1 MINILIA
8 THGPLAE
15 ALKESARMFFG
26 DTVDRII
33 SVGLHSEEGVEE
45 YKERIR
51 TAIKDN
57 YDDDGM
63 LIFVD
68 IFAGTPFN
76 TVAMIMDEIKDDY
89 PHLEC
94 FSGVN
99 LTLLMEALGMI
110 DNSDLKELA
119 KHIEEMIPT
128 AIVNVKKVLEM

>member
-1 MINILIA
+1 MINILVA
-8 THGPLAE
+8 THGPLAD

-26 DTVDRII
+26 DTADRIT
-33 SVGLHSEEGVEE
+33 SVGLKSEEGIEE
-45 YKERIR
+45 YKGRIAQ
-51 TAIKDN
+51 AIIDH
-57 YDDDGM
+57 YEDDGM

-76 TVAMIMDEIKDDY
+76 TVAMVMDELKDDY

-99 LTLLMEALGMI
+99 LVLLMEALGMI

-128 AIVNVKKVLEM
+128 SIVNVKKALEM

>member
-1 MINILIA
+1 
-8 THGPLAE
+8 
-15 ALKESARMFFG
+15 MFFG
-26 DTVDRII
+26 DTADRIT
-33 SVGLHSEEGVEE
+33 SVGLKSEEGIEE
-45 YKERIR
+45 YKGRIAQ
-51 TAIKDN
+51 AIIDH
-57 YDDDGM
+57 YEDDGM

-76 TVAMIMDEIKDDY
+76 TVAMVMDELKDDY

-99 LTLLMEALGMI
+99 LVLLMEALGMI

>member
-8 THGPLAE
+8 THGPLAD

-26 DTVDRII
+26 DTADRIT
-33 SVGLHSEEGVEE
+33 SVGLKSEEGIEE
-45 YKERIR
+45 YKGRIAQ
-51 TAIKDN
+51 AIIDH
-57 YDDDGM
+57 YEDDGM

-76 TVAMIMDEIKDDY
+76 TVAMVMDELKDDY

-99 LTLLMEALGMI
+99 LVLLMEALGMI

-128 AIVNVKKVLEM
+128 SIVNVKKALEM